1 MHKESAE
8 TISRELYVK
17 DMSMLVACDRVEGSK
32 VFGSDGKQIGHI
44 ERLMLE
50 KSDGRIAFIIL
61 SFGGFFGI
69 GQDHYRL
76 PWEKLRYDARID
88 GYCVNMTKNDI
99 EKARR
104 FASKDDTLVHK
115 DHGHKSH
122 DYFGVPPYWM

>member
-1 MHKESAE
+1 MHNESAE
-8 TISRELYVK
+8 ISGRDLYIK
-17 DMSMLVACDRVEGSK
+17 DMSMLVACDRVEGSR

-50 KSDGRIAFIIL
+50 KSDGRIAFVIL

-69 GQDHYRL
+69 GQEHYRL

-88 GYCVNMTKNDI
+88 GYRVSMTKNDI
-99 EKARR
+99 EKACR
-104 FASKDDTLVHK
+104 FAAKDDHDHK
-115 DHGHKSH
+115 NHGHKSH

>member
-1 MHKESAE
+1 MRNESADV
-8 TISRELYVK
+8 ISTDLYVK
-17 DMSMLVACDRVEGSK
+17 DVSMLVPCDHVEGSR
-32 VFGSDGKQIGHI
+32 VYGVDGKQIGHI

-50 KSDGRIAFIIL
+50 KSDGRIAFVIL

-76 PWEKLRYDARID
+76 PWQKLRYDARID
-88 GYCVNMTKNDI
+88 GYRVNMTKNDV

-104 FASKDDTLVHK
+104 FAGRDDHQPGQ
-115 DHGHKSH
+115 DHKSH

>member
-1 MHKESAE
+1 MHKESADV
-8 TISRELYVK
+8 ISHDLYVK
-17 DMSMLVACDRVEGSK
+17 DMSMLVACDRVEGSR
-32 VFGSDGKQIGHI
+32 VYGADGKQIGHI

-50 KSDGRIAFIIL
+50 KSDGRIAFVIL

-76 PWEKLRYDARID
+76 PWEKLRFDARID
-88 GYCVNMTKNDI
+88 GYRVNMTKNDI

-104 FASKDDTLVHK
+104 FALKDEIAG
-115 DHGHKSH
+115 HGSDHKSH

>member
-1 MHKESAE
+1 MLKESAD
-8 TISRELYVK
+8 TMSRDLYVK

-69 GQDHYRL
+69 GQEHYRV
-76 PWEKLRYDARID
+76 PWEKLRFDARID
-88 GYCVNMTKNDI
+88 GYRINMTKSDV
-99 EKARR
+99 EKACR
-104 FASKDDTLVHK
+104 FLGKDDILAHK
-115 DHGHKSH
+115 EHGHKSH

>member
-1 MHKESAE
+1 MH
-8 TISRELYVK
+8 REIADTSGRDLYVK

-50 KSDGRIAFIIL
+50 KSDGRIAFVIL

-88 GYCVNMTKNDI
+88 GYRVGMTKNDI

-104 FASKDDTLVHK
+104 FARKDEHDHK
-115 DHGHKSH
+115 VHGHKSH

>member
-1 MHKESAE
+1 MHKESAD
-8 TISRELYVK
+8 TMSRDLYVK

-32 VFGSDGKQIGHI
+32 VFGSDSKQIGHI

-50 KSDGRIAFIIL
+50 KSDGRIAFVIL

-69 GQDHYRL
+69 GQEHYRL

-88 GYCVNMTKNDI
+88 GYRINMTKSEV
-99 EKARR
+99 EKACR
-104 FASKDDTLVHK
+104 FLGKDDILANK

>member
-1 MHKESAE
+1 MHKESAD
-8 TISRELYVK
+8 TMSRDLYVK

-32 VFGSDGKQIGHI
+32 VFGSDGRQIGHI

-69 GQDHYRL
+69 GQEHYRV
-76 PWEKLRYDARID
+76 PWEKLRFDARID
-88 GYCVNMTKNDI
+88 GYRINMTKRDV
-99 EKARR
+99 EKACR
-104 FASKDDTLVHK
+104 FLGKDDTGVQK
-115 DHGHKSH
+115 DNGHKSH